1 MKNRSMGIAVTTIC
15 GVALALGGCR
25 SASSDWDEASKENT
39 VAAYHKF
46 VAVHPKD
53 QHVSEA
59 QALILQLQDDNGWE
73 VAQHT
78 GTIAAYQTYLQQYP
92 QGSHAAAARD
102 AVTSIERAAAWR
114 TVQGEATA
122 TSMQA
127 FLQKYPT
134 GPEADQAKAKL
145 NDLAAYRMRL
155 ASEPS
160 EARAQRKL
168 AQLESRFGD
177 RLRGLLVAPPASSE
191 RSFSVVSAAMTEQEA
206 KMECE
211 AVKRERQDCQVVP
224 R

>member
-1 MKNRSMGIAVTTIC
+1 MKNRSVRISVTTIC
-15 GVALALGGCR
+15 GVALALAGCH
-25 SASSDWDEASKENT
+25 SASSDWDKASNENT
-39 VAAYHKF
+39 VAAYHNF
-46 VAVHPKD
+46 VAAHPKD
-53 QHVSEA
+53 PHVSEA

-78 GTIAAYQTYLQQYP
+78 GTIAAYQTYLQRYP
-92 QGSHAAAARD
+92 QGSHAAAAGD
-102 AVTSIERAAAWR
+102 AITSVGRAAAWR

-134 GPEADQAKAKL
+134 GPEADQARVKL
-145 NDLAAYRMRL
+145 KDLTAYRMRL
-155 ASEPS
+155 ATEPS
-160 EARAQRKL
+160 EARARRKL
-168 AQLESRFGD
+168 ARLESRFGD
-177 RLRGLLVAPPASSE
+177 QLRGLLVAPPEASE
-191 RSFSVVSAAMTEQEA
+191 KSFSIVSAAMTEQEA